1 MVGKT
6 VYVGLAGVR
15 LGPGLLELF
24 EGAIQQGGDGEGAAG
39 FEDSLAFRQDGF
51 RADAPLDHQ
60 VAKDQVGAVVGQGE
74 LFGVCVK
81 PGDGFGAAGL
91 GLLQHA
97 GGQVCAGD
105 GGIRVLV
112 CQFAGEPASAAAEVQ
127 DACWFEVSG
136 NAGEHG
142 VAHGFLQAGGAV
154 VGSAGAAEA
163 PGDAGFAAG
172 SAFGT
177 GYCRQIAIG
186 IHTATDSWMACS
198 GNRERHWAKAFNNRS
213 TCASECAA
221 LRVTRNRASPSG
233 TVGGRMAVTSMPCS
247 SSARLSASAA

>member
-1 MVGKT
+1 M
-6 VYVGLAGVR
+6 GLAGVGF
-15 LGPGLLELF
+15 GPGLFEFF

-51 RADAPLDHQ
+51 RAGAPLDHQ
-60 VAKDQVGAVVGQGE
+60 VAEDQVGAVVGQGE
-74 LFGVCVK
+74 LFGVCVE

-97 GGQVCAGD
+97 GGKVCTGD
-105 GGIRVLV
+105 GGVRVLV
-112 CQFAGEPASAAAEVQ
+112 CQFAGEPAGAAAEVQ
-127 DACWFEVSG
+127 DACWLEVFG

-186 IHTATDSWMACS
+186 THTATDS
-198 GNRERHWAKAFNNRS
+198 
-213 TCASECAA
+213 
-221 LRVTRNRASPSG
+221 
-233 TVGGRMAVTSMPCS
+233 
-247 SSARLSASAA
+247 

>member
-6 VYVGLAGVR
+6 VNVGLAGVGF
-15 LGPGLLELF
+15 GPGLFEFF

-51 RADAPLDHQ
+51 RAGAPLDHQ
-60 VAKDQVGAVVGQGE
+60 VAEDQVGAVVGQGE

-81 PGDGFGAAGL
+81 PGDGFRAEGS

-105 GGIRVLV
+105 GGARVLV
-112 CQFAGEPASAAAEVQ
+112 CQFAGEPAGAAAEVQ

-142 VAHGFLQAGGAV
+142 VAHGFLQAGGGV

-186 IHTATDSWMACS
+186 THTATDS
-198 GNRERHWAKAFNNRS
+198 
-213 TCASECAA
+213 
-221 LRVTRNRASPSG
+221 
-233 TVGGRMAVTSMPCS
+233 
-247 SSARLSASAA
+247 